1 MQDRYEDE
9 YDPAEDA
16 PPPAWRKL
24 VRDQVSVWMGAIL
37 ALAIICGAG
46 LWGYR
51 LTQREAMAIPVIR
64 AAQTEARVQPE
75 PTAADEAAP
84 TNVSSYD
91 AGAPAARPAPAITFA
106 PPPGQPS
113 GEDVA
118 MGTLSGETPG
128 VATGEAPG
136 VATGQAPAAP
146 EAGPTPGPSAGPSAE
161 PAPIDAT
168 ALAPVLSRP
177 APARPANLVQQ
188 ARAAQDAA
196 SQEQELA
203 QRAAASAVQIQ
214 LGDYASRDQTEA
226 EWQRIFESNDDILK
240 GRALVVQP
248 TISGGRRRFR
258 LRAGPFRDQVEAR
271 AVCRALTAR
280 GQDCLVAVNG

>member
-91 AGAPAARPAPAITFA
+91 AGAPAARPVPAITFA

-118 MGTLSGETPG
+118 MGTLSDE
-128 VATGEAPG
+128 ATGEAI
-136 VATGQAPAAP
+136 GQAPAAAAPAAP
-146 EAGPTPGPSAGPSAE
+146 EAGPSAEPTAEPSAE

-177 APARPANLVQQ
+177 APARPADLVQR